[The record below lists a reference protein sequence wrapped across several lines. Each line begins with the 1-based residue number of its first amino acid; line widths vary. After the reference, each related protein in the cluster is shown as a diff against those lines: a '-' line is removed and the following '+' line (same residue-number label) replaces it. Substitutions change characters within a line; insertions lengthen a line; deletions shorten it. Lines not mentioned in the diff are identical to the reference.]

1 MEVLFFWGNLASVFV
16 GIPLYNAGVPKYF
29 AMAIGQLLF
38 DCIDKVVCLLLVYLI
53 IRSLPDRFLIKLPYG
68 KYVTRKQYS
77 EEDIDFG
84 EE

>member
-1 MEVLFFWGNLASVFV
+1 M
-16 GIPLYNAGVPKYF
+16 KYD
-29 AMAIGQLLF
+29 F
-38 DCIDKVVCLLLVYLI
+38 DQVIDRHGTDSSKWDCGAKGVCLLLVYLI

-68 KYVTRKQYS
+68 KYVTRKQYR